1 MAASEEEEFNRLD
14 PIDQL
19 LRVLANR
26 QSPGNITPFSFNN
39 FAEAAFDTQGELLFG
54 KRGKAKRRHYA
65 SIYGKYRK
73 RAIAGTLY
81 TSPNYSYWSES
92 GGLLAKSD
100 DLVVLL
106 NPNTL
111 HTSPLRPNRKKRQST
126 TPRRH
131 HHISTS
137 PPSSPIMANNNKVKV
152 DAYAALFQKR
162 LEALNIRLLCFGE
175 GGNNCDDGIIS
186 WTTTETKKQSDNC
199 YHNTGSV
206 LLPIPCREWAR
217 HVNPT
222 IFGHGYDNG
231 EGKGISWT
239 SVAYDPALVS

>member
-54 KRGKAKRRHYA
+54 KRGKKKRRHYA
-65 SIYGKYRK
+65 SIYGKYRS
-73 RAIAGTLY
+73 RATRGTLY

-126 TPRRH
+126 TPPRPQHR
-131 HHISTS
+131 ISTS
-137 PPSSPIMANNNKVKV
+137 PPSSPIMTSNQKQQDILTTLYAQRQATKNVRIITLGDGDASVDDELLSWWFKSSLKQNDNKFHEVGCVLIPLKCRGH
-152 DAYAALFQKR
+152 ALLAQPT
-162 LEALNIRLLCFGE
+162 LT
-175 GGNNCDDGIIS
+175 DGCGAIS
-186 WTTTETKKQSDNC
+186 WTD
-199 YHNTGSV
+199 V
-206 LLPIPCREWAR
+206 V
-217 HVNPT
+217 VNPT
-222 IFGHGYDNG
+222 
-231 EGKGISWT
+231 
-239 SVAYDPALVS
+239 LVSIR